1 MQEFSVPVF
10 LLLPLK
16 SIKHIVSQLELETLS
31 KDLLV
36 GSVLYLRLAAT
47 LDLAFF
53 LLVTSPEPSYD
64 N

>member
-1 MQEFSVPVF
+1 M
-10 LLLPLK
+10 
-16 SIKHIVSQLELETLS
+16 SQLELETLS

-36 GSVLYLRLAAT
+36 GSVLGLRLAAT
-47 LDLAFF
+47 LDFAFF

>member
-1 MQEFSVPVF
+1 MQELPVPVF
-10 LLLPLK
+10 LLLSLK
-16 SIKHIVSQLELETLS
+16 SIKQTVSQLELETLP

-36 GSVLYLRLAAT
+36 GSVLCLRLAAT
-47 LDLAFF
+47 QDLAFF

>member
-1 MQEFSVPVF
+1 MQELPVPVF
-10 LLLPLK
+10 LLLSLK
-16 SIKHIVSQLELETLS
+16 SIKHTVSQLELETLS

-36 GSVLYLRLAAT
+36 ESVLYLRLAAT
-47 LDLAFF
+47 MDLAFF